1 MPNIVTA
8 QELRDV
14 LGVSVSLYS
23 DAYLDQIIDSAEL
36 TILPMLTAYESAVT
50 AYEIRNNQI
59 FFTTQRVND
68 FVEGQNVIVAN
79 CGATANGTYTVL
91 SRIATLGTELLSPY
105 TFSAVKVTADTL
117 TDIPV
122 IPAGT
127 ATLSGSSAAQIYAGV
142 APIQSAILVVSVE
155 IFQSVT
161 APGNMTNSVD
171 FNPSPFVLGRSLQ
184 NRVIGLLS
192 AYIDVETICQ

>member
-50 AYEIRNNQI
+50 SYVIRNNQI

-68 FVEGQNVIVAN
+68 FVEGQSVIVAN

-117 TDIPV
+117 TVIPV

-192 AYIDVETICQ
+192 AYIDVETICT

>member
-1 MPNIVTA
+1 MPSIVTA
-8 QELRDV
+8 DELRDV
-14 LGVSVSLYS
+14 LGVSVSLFS
-23 DAYLDQIIDSAEL
+23 DVYLDQIIDSAEL

-50 AYEIRNNQI
+50 SYDIKSNTI
-59 FFTTQRVND
+59 FFTTQRVNN
-68 FVEGQNVIVAN
+68 FVEGQSVIVAN
-79 CGATANGTYTVL
+79 CGATANGTYTVN
-91 SRIATLGTELLSPY
+91 SRIEALGSEILLPY
-105 TFSAVKVTADTL
+105 TFSATKVTSDTL
-117 TDIPV
+117 TVIPV

-127 ATLSGSSAAQIYAGV
+127 ATLSGASAAEIYAGI